1 MRKLKNSELGR
12 ISVKNFKT
20 SKKTPIVVVLDNVRS
35 ALNVG
40 SVFRTSDA
48 FRIEKIYLCGI
59 TATPP
64 NKEIR
69 KSALGATESVEW
81 EKVKDTESVIK
92 KLKSNGYHICAIE
105 QTENSTMLN
114 NFILPEKPIT
124 VVFGHE
130 VNGIQQS
137 VVDLCNQCVE
147 IPQIGTKHSL
157 NISVSAGIVVWD
169 LYKNITR

>member
-1 MRKLKNSELGR
+1 
-12 ISVKNFKT
+12 
-20 SKKTPIVVVLDNVRS
+20 
-35 ALNVG
+35 
-40 SVFRTSDA
+40 
-48 FRIEKIYLCGI
+48 
-59 TATPP
+59 
-64 NKEIR
+64 
-69 KSALGATESVEW
+69 
-81 EKVKDTESVIK
+81 
-92 KLKSNGYHICAIE
+92 
-105 QTENSTMLN
+105 MLN